1 MMKAVFIVCD
11 NILSPLGST
20 TADNMAALLED
31 KSAVAPRLFQGL
43 GDQTFSVS
51 VFPDHWGKNAA
62 LNQGTGSYSR
72 FERMVIFSVS
82 GVLDESGISLRQPDT
97 ILILSSTKGNISLLE
112 KEGPQPAPEEIALSG
127 SATKIGRYFGAAN
140 TPLVISNACISGLTA
155 LLTGKRLLESGRY
168 THAVVVGA
176 DELSGFIVSG
186 FHSFQAISTT
196 SCRPFDKHRNGINLG
211 EAAASMVLSTQKKG
225 RGIMISGGAV
235 SNDANHISGPSRTG
249 EELGI
254 AIRRAM
260 QQAGTKAAD
269 IGFISAHGTATL
281 YNDEMEA
288 RAFSLSDMEDIPV
301 NSIKGYF
308 GHTLGAAGVLESVV
322 ATQSLL
328 SHNFFP
334 TRGFREL
341 GVTKPLNVCNTLTTI
356 NTQHCLKTASGF
368 GGCNAALVFSKSP
381 V

>member
-1 MMKAVFIVCD
+1 MMKAVFVVCD

-20 TADNMAALLED
+20 TAENMAALLED
-31 KSAVAPRLFQGL
+31 KSAVAPRIFQGL
-43 GDQTFSVS
+43 GDQSFSVS
-51 VFPDHWGKNAA
+51 VFPDNWEKNAA
-62 LNQGTGSYSR
+62 LSQGTGSYSR

-82 GVLDESGISLRQPDT
+82 GALDECGISLRQPDT

-127 SATKIGRYFGAAN
+127 SAAKIGRYFSAAN

-155 LLTGKRLLESGRY
+155 LLTGKRLLESGKY

-176 DELSGFIVSG
+176 DELSDFIVSG

-196 SCRPFDKHRNGINLG
+196 TCRPFDKDRNGINLG
-211 EAAASMVLSTQKKG
+211 EAAASMVLSTQKTG

-288 RAFSLSDMEDIPV
+288 RAFSLSGMEDIPV

-341 GVTKPLNVCNTLTTI
+341 GVTKPLNVCSRLTTI
-356 NTQHCLKTASGF
+356 ETRHCLKTASGF